1 MNNTLTIASFT
12 NTSSSTTMHLPSR
25 TEEIAI
31 CSALVIEAVLIAGG
45 NSLTIFFF
53 VLEKKLR
60 KKSLLLV
67 INMAFADVMLGA
79 VLLPLYIYLR
89 IGFWPPLW
97 RKGVLEP
104 LEVFFLWI
112 DLIFLQASLISAVFI
127 SCERLYAVYWPLKHL
142 TLSTRAY
149 AIVITLI
156 WTLAFIVSAFFK
168 LVRDFLPTKTGVYL
182 MTILIS
188 IFLLVLCCCNIGI
201 WWKFQQRNNAPRNAI
216 HQQNRA
222 RQARRLTKTLLA
234 VSAAAVFSW
243 LPHAII
249 LNMTA
254 AHMVSVP
261 IIIFHCFYIVTYSSS
276 FVNPIIY
283 ALKIPEFRQ
292 LLVTLC
298 SRRRAVDRMDRKGKD
313 EQDTG
318 TIDFIEQRT
327 FPMILV
333 TQSGTLNTSRRTLNC
348 GLPFPTH
355 N

>member
-1 MNNTLTIASFT
+1 M
-12 NTSSSTTMHLPSR
+12 
-25 TEEIAI
+25 
-31 CSALVIEAVLIAGG
+31 
-45 NSLTIFFF
+45 
-53 VLEKKLR
+53 
-60 KKSLLLV
+60 
-67 INMAFADVMLGA
+67 NMAFADVMLGA
-79 VLLPLYIYLR
+79 VSLPLYIYLR
-89 IGFWPPLW
+89 VGFRQPLW

-104 LEVFFLWI
+104 LEAFFLWI

-127 SCERLYAVYWPLKHL
+127 SCERFYAVYWPLKHL
-142 TLSTRAY
+142 TVSTRAY

-156 WTLAFIVSAFFK
+156 WTLAFIVKAFFK
-168 LVRDFLPTKTGVYL
+168 LVRDLLPTKTSVYR

-201 WWKFQQRNNAPRNAI
+201 WWKFQQRNSASRNAI

-222 RQARRLTKTLLA
+222 RQARRLTKTLLI

-261 IIIFHCFYIVTYSSS
+261 IIIFHCFYVLTYSSS

-292 LLVTLC
+292 SLITLC
-298 SRRRAVDRMDRKGKD
+298 SRRRVVDGMDRKSQEG
-313 EQDTG
+313 QDTVA
-318 TIDFIEQRT
+318 IDLIE
-327 FPMILV
+327 P
-333 TQSGTLNTSRRTLNC
+333 RTL
-348 GLPFPTH
+348 PTDPSYTQQNFEH
-355 N
+355 ESMDTKL

>member
-1 MNNTLTIASFT
+1 
-12 NTSSSTTMHLPSR
+12 
-25 TEEIAI
+25 
-31 CSALVIEAVLIAGG
+31 
-45 NSLTIFFF
+45 
-53 VLEKKLR
+53 
-60 KKSLLLV
+60 
-67 INMAFADVMLGA
+67 MAFADVMLGA
-79 VLLPLYIYLR
+79 VSLRLYIYLR
-89 IGFWPPLW
+89 IGFRPPLW
-97 RKGVLEP
+97 RKGVLDP

-149 AIVITLI
+149 AIVITLV

-188 IFLLVLCCCNIGI
+188 ISLLVLCCCNIGI

-222 RQARRLTKTLLA
+222 RQARRLTKTLLV

-261 IIIFHCFYIVTYSSS
+261 IIIFHCFYILTYSSS

-292 LLVTLC
+292 SLVTLY

-318 TIDFIEQRT
+318 TIDLIEQRT
-327 FPMILV
+327 
-333 TQSGTLNTSRRTLNC
+333 
-348 GLPFPTH
+348 LPTDPSYTERNFEHESTDTKL
-355 N
+355 

>member
-1 MNNTLTIASFT
+1 
-12 NTSSSTTMHLPSR
+12 MHLRSR

-31 CSALVIEAVLIAGG
+31 CSAIVIEADLIAGG
-45 NSLTIFFF
+45 NSLTIFLF
-53 VLEKKLR
+53 VLGKKLR

-79 VLLPLYIYLR
+79 VSLPLYIYLR
-89 IGFWPPLW
+89 VGFRPPLW
-97 RKGVLEP
+97 EKGVLEP
-104 LEVFFLWI
+104 LQEFFLWI
-112 DLIFLQASLISAVFI
+112 DLIFFQASLISAVFR
-127 SCERLYAVYWPLKHL
+127 SCERFYAVYWPLKHL

-149 AIVITLI
+149 AIVIALI
-156 WTLAFIVSAFFK
+156 WTLAFLVSAFFK
-168 LVRDFLPTKTGVYL
+168 LVRDFLRTKTGVYL

-188 IFLLVLCCCNIGI
+188 IFLLVLCHCNVGI
-201 WWKFQQRNNAPRNAI
+201 WWKFQQRNNAPMNAI

-222 RQARRLTKTLLA
+222 RQARRLTKTLLV

-261 IIIFHCFYIVTYSSS
+261 IIIFHCFYIHTYSSS

-292 LLVTLC
+292 SLITLC
-298 SRRRAVDRMDRKGKD
+298 SRRRAVDRMDREGKD
-313 EQDTG
+313 GQDTV
-318 TIDFIEQRT
+318 TIGLIE
-327 FPMILV
+327 P
-333 TQSGTLNTSRRTLNC
+333 RTL
-348 GLPFPTH
+348 PTDLSYTERNFEH
-355 N
+355 ESMDTKL